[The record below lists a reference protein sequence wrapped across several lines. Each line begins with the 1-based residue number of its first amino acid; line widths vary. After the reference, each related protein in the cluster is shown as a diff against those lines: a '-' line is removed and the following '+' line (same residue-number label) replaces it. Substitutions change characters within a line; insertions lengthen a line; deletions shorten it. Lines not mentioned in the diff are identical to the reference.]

1 MTGSGVYGLR
11 RHKKTSKY
19 TVIMTNFFVTLPI
32 CYEEPYH

>member
-1 MTGSGVYGLR
+1 MACAGTKNV
-11 RHKKTSKY
+11 KY